1 MRSRLG
7 KTRQL
12 KGDWRPSGAAY
23 GAGSGVFGDQEGRAD
38 QQGRENGS
46 TGLNWGVFLGA
57 FAGSLIELVEILA
70 VVLVVGSVAGWRNAL
85 AGAGS
90 AVGLV
95 VVVAL
100 IVGKGLALIPVHALE
115 FFAGIILLAF
125 GQMWARSVIKYYGGI
140 LQPKDDEDERLRD
153 QLRRGG
159 SSGLEPRR
167 PGCGL
172 QELPAGKRG
181 DSDRGGRLRSRR
193 GRLVRV
199 DRWCPY
205 GFDRPHHIR
214 DLAPGTLG
222 AGAGQGDEVR
232 SLHAPFGLRH
242 LLAWRGPGVRVA
254 DRELVPP
261 LAAVAVGAPNGRGDR
276 VPAFEASEAAGTPKP
291 PTRGGS
297 KPPGGRP

>member
-1 MRSRLG
+1 MRCTIGEDETIER
-7 KTRQL
+7 
-12 KGDWRPSGAAY
+12 DWRPPGAAY
-23 GAGSGVFGDQEGRAD
+23 GAETGVFGDQEGRAD
-38 QQGRENGS
+38 QRGRENGS

-115 FFAGIILLAF
+115 FVAGVILLAF

-153 QLRRGG
+153 QLRREGRPAWNLVALVAAFKSSLLESVEIAIVVVGFGLAGG
-159 SSGLEPRR
+159 DWFESIGGALMASIGLIIFAILLRAPLARVPVKAMKFVASMLLLGFGTYWLGEGLGHEWPTGSWSLLWLPLLWGLLMAAGTEFLRLR
-167 PGCGL
+167 PG
-172 QELPAGKRG
+172 
-181 DSDRGGRLRSRR
+181 
-193 GRLVRV
+193 
-199 DRWCPY
+199 
-205 GFDRPHHIR
+205 
-214 DLAPGTLG
+214 
-222 AGAGQGDEVR
+222 
-232 SLHAPFGLRH
+232 
-242 LLAWRGPGVRVA
+242 
-254 DRELVPP
+254 
-261 LAAVAVGAPNGRGDR
+261 
-276 VPAFEASEAAGTPKP
+276 EAAGTPKP

-297 KPPGGRP
+297 TPPGGRP